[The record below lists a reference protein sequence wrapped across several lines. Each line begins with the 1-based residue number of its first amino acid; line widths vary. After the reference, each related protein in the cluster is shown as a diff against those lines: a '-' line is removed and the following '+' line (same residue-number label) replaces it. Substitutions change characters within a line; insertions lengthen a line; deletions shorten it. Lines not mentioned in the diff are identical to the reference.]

1 MDDCHRSGGLSALF
15 SSSRTQRASR
25 WRDAECAAREK
36 LSNPSSMG
44 GFLPREKSR
53 LILPDMLQMEV
64 KMMLI
69 TTAKK
74 SKENEVFSGR
84 YQLYLR
90 GGVR

>member
-1 MDDCHRSGGLSALF
+1 
-15 SSSRTQRASR
+15 
-25 WRDAECAAREK
+25 
-36 LSNPSSMG
+36 MG

-74 SKENEVFSGR
+74 SKENEFFSGR

-90 GGVR
+90 GGVH